1 MRPGDTVSILSEMP
15 GYSKVAGFGIFM
27 PGLSLKE
34 GRFDTQR
41 QANQNMRKLI
51 GSLTHND
58 LKEHWNI
65 AFYS

>member
-1 MRPGDTVSILSEMP
+1 MP